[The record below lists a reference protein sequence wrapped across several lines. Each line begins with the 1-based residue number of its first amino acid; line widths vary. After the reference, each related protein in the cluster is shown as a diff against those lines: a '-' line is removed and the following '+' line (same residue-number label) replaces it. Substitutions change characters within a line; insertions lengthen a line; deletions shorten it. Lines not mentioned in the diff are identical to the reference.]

1 MASRTSSVLGA
12 AALLVLALLSTA
24 VNFTEPRKPFISLA
38 PFRLEE
44 TSARLL
50 SGPTAAAQPKTASPV
65 PARYRLDPSQSK
77 FIAHALAGG
86 LLWFK
91 GHDHLVAVRDFSGE
105 VRLDPNSI
113 PASSLEIIAKTAS
126 MEETSSVF
134 TDAQKKIINK
144 ELHDIVLLPDQ
155 YPDIVFRSTSV
166 TGQSIGNGQY
176 DLKIAG
182 NLTLNGTT
190 RSITIPTKLT
200 VTGNEIRAQGEFSV
214 NRSDFKVKATS
225 AVHGLVRVRDKIKF
239 TFDIVGHQI

>member
-1 MASRTSSVLGA
+1 MKFLKLTFVLLAIVLIMAFAAVSVGYLRRNPKLTEP
-12 AALLVLALLSTA
+12 AALSA
-24 VNFTEPRKPFISLA
+24 V
-38 PFRLEE
+38 
-44 TSARLL
+44 
-50 SGPTAAAQPKTASPV
+50 PKNENRIEGQ
-65 PARYRLDPSQSK
+65 RYRLDASQSK
-77 FIAHALAGG
+77 FIAHAIAGG

-91 GHDHLVAVRDFSGE
+91 GHDHLVAIREFSGE

-182 NLTLNGTT
+182 NL
-190 RSITIPTKLT
+190 
-200 VTGNEIRAQGEFSV
+200 
-214 NRSDFKVKATS
+214 
-225 AVHGLVRVRDKIKF
+225 
-239 TFDIVGHQI
+239 

>member
-1 MASRTSSVLGA
+1 MKFFKICTIILSISFLAGVLGLRLTRGRDSESFHHA
-12 AALLVLALLSTA
+12 EDSSLVAS
-24 VNFTEPRKPFISLA
+24 FS
-38 PFRLEE
+38 
-44 TSARLL
+44 S
-50 SGPTAAAQPKTASPV
+50 PTLRIGA
-65 PARYRLDPSQSK
+65 